1 MPRQTERQALT
12 NELLEL
18 FVLQTL
24 AEGQAELLKLLDTD
38 SETSESEDGDPPLPQ
53 LSSLFLSVLA
63 DLHATRYLQER
74 IHIPKNGVQLSLTL
88 FRYKAEHPALF
99 RSLLRVTP
107 STFDAS
113 LSKIQDHPIFQSN
126 SEKQQIPVNQ
136 QLAVVLYRFGH
147 YGNAASMQKVGL
159 WAGLGYGTVDKCT
172 RRVMKAVCDEGF
184 RRVVMRWPDD
194 IQREEA
200 SRWVESRS
208 CAGWRGGWLMV
219 DGTLVPLFARPGFY
233 GNTWYDRKSNYSLN
247 VQLIS
252 TPNLRIVDYGV
263 GLPGSQHDA
272 TAWKGT
278 RIPQEHEHLLGRDE
292 PDKDLPENTRYNYYV
307 SRVRVHSEHCVG
319 FLKGR
324 WSSLRGLRLH
334 IDKPSHIRVATIWEA
349 EEGEGGD
356 IELNEFFREGLSLL
370 EEEQRLRDGCNAHGE
385 LNDCERDHAGGHDVD
400 MIRGRL
406 RREEL
411 KKTLFEQLGY

>member
-74 IHIPKNGVQLSLTL
+74 IHIPKT
-88 FRYKAEHPALF
+88 HPALF

-107 STFDAS
+107 STFDVS
-113 LSKIQDHPIFQSN
+113 LSKIQDHPVFQSN

-200 SRWVESRS
+200 SRWGFRAASTMRWHGRGLGYPRS
-208 CAGWRGGWLMV
+208 
-219 DGTLVPLFARPGFY
+219 T
-233 GNTWYDRKSNYSLN
+233 S
-247 VQLIS
+247 I
-252 TPNLRIVDYGV
+252 
-263 GLPGSQHDA
+263 
-272 TAWKGT
+272 
-278 RIPQEHEHLLGRDE
+278 LLGRDE
-292 PDKDLPENTRYNYYV
+292 WVWADTAYPLQTWCQAPYKKPDKDLPENTRYNYYV
-307 SRVRVHSEHCVG
+307 SRVRVRSEHCVG

-334 IDKPSHIRVATIWEA
+334 IDKPSHIRVATIWVSACIILHNFAMLQEA

-400 MIRGRL
+400 MIRGAL